1 MADNEGVK
9 SYMRVSDHGRR
20 FLVGTV
26 GFNDCV
32 EETCWQPLD
41 VETSRDG
48 GADWVA
54 IARDQVVSTCATASS
69 VFAGYPKVPSMES
82 SPLTITASFSTS
94 TPLPRLCSLSSDVG
108 ELAQRAA
115 RIRTAAE
122 RCGCI
127 VKRFLA
133 MSCQRGPEKKPVD
146 LNQIVRAA
154 LELVGYG
161 IRSAG
166 IRVTADLAPTCRCSA
181 PIPTSSAKSSP
192 TWFSMHSMR

>member
-1 MADNEGVK
+1 M
-9 SYMRVSDHGRR
+9 
-20 FLVGTV
+20 GTV

-32 EETCWQPLD
+32 EETCWQPPD

-94 TPLPRLCSLSSDVG
+94 TPLLRLCSLSSDVG

-127 VKRFLA
+127 VKRFVA

-154 LELVGYG
+154 LENARDCRLA
-161 IRSAG
+161 SAAG
-166 IRVTADLAPTCRCSA
+166 ASA
-181 PIPTSSAKSSP
+181 RKHKGRLWVKGGGRAL
-192 TWFSMHSMR
+192 R